1 MWLSDF
7 WVLKRDLIKLD
18 DKLTLMSSPDA
29 VVASVTHAMR
39 EEEPVI
45 EDEDEDVFM
54 DEEGGE
60 TTTTDEAASGDAGES
75 TDSE

>member
-1 MWLSDF
+1 MQVSD
-7 WVLKRDLIKLD
+7 VKLD
-18 DKLTLMSSPDA
+18 DKHTLISSPDA

-39 EEEPVI
+39 EEEPVVEEG
-45 EDEDEDVFM
+45 EDIFM

-60 TTTTDEAASGDAGES
+60 AAADETSGDSGES